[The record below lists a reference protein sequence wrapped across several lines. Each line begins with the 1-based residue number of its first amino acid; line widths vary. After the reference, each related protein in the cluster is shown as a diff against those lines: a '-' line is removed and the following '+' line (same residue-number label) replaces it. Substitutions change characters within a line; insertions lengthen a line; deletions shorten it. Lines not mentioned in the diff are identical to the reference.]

1 MPRTLLDRS
10 WTRDP
15 WARLART
22 CERARRRHWFSNALK
37 SQQPRVGWLRA
48 AVLGAND
55 GIISTSSL
63 ILGAAAA
70 ATAKSDILLASVA
83 GTKDRFV
90 TTP

>member
-1 MPRTLLDRS
+1 LTDRELEILGHAL
-10 WTRDP
+10 R
-15 WARLART
+15 
-22 CERARRRHWFSNALK
+22 EHVNALAVDIG
-37 SQQPRVGWLRA
+37 SRMPSNPNSLVSGWLRA

-63 ILGAAAA
+63 MLGAAAA

-83 GTKDRFV
+83 GTRDRFV